1 MMTLGEIRAE
11 LNKLGIRQVGA
22 MGRADSTSGRPSY
35 TFIFTADA
43 KVVFP
48 FGLKTAYFLTL
59 DSKDDSTP
67 VNSEKYKALMRAIKR
82 DSGAPETDV
91 TWLNT

>member
-1 MMTLGEIRAE
+1 MMTLGEVRAE
-11 LNKLGIRQVGA
+11 LKKLGVRQVGA
-22 MGRADSTSGRPSY
+22 MSRADSASGRPSY
-35 TFIFTADA
+35 TFMFTSDA

-67 VNSEKYKALMRAIKR
+67 VNSEKYKALIRAIRR
-82 DSGAPETDV
+82 DNGAAETDV
-91 TWLNT
+91 TWLNK